1 MRLILLRRCRNCL
14 RNEVK
19 YMFNGWFKNRKEFI
33 IYVIILA
40 VSLTVCIFLLLKT
53 IEYFEWANYY
63 RLEYSKNKDE
73 YSYRDMS
80 YTLKLGM
87 LLLISFLLILFLN
100 VYHLLKIRG
109 ERLPEEKKA
118 ELAAIAAE
126 KKRLKL
132 EEKAQS
138 LQNEIDKLD
147 DGDKQ

>member
-1 MRLILLRRCRNCL
+1 
-14 RNEVK
+14 
-19 YMFNGWFKNRKEFI
+19 MFNGWFKNRKEFI